1 MLAVFLASAL
11 IAGGCAASDS
21 SADAPDGRYLTAQ
34 LCAAATDAES
44 GDVEEA
50 RRRFEDVHTSLHT
63 LADGMGDTD
72 RARAGEIL
80 RAKQQ
85 VEDALDEDA
94 DEDAGADGGGELAA
108 HLEALATAIGGSGG
122 CS

>member
-1 MLAVFLASAL
+1 MLAVFLATFT
-11 IAGGCAASDS
+11 AGGCAGSDS
-21 SADAPDGRYLTAQ
+21 NADAPDGRYLTAQ
-34 LCAAATDAES
+34 LCAAAGDAES

-50 RRRFEDVHTSLHT
+50 RRRFEDVHTALHT
-63 LADGMGDTD
+63 IADEMGDTD

-80 RAKQQ
+80 RAKQR
-85 VEDALDEDA
+85 VEDALDEDGG
-94 DEDAGADGGGELAA
+94 AGGAGSELAA

>member
-1 MLAVFLASAL
+1 MIRRILLAAVVVASAF
-11 IAGGCAASDS
+11 IAGGCAGSDS
-21 SADAPDGRYLTAQ
+21 DADAPDGRYLTAQ
-34 LCAAATDAES
+34 LCAAAADAES

-50 RRRFEDVHTSLHT
+50 RRRFEDVHTSVHT

-80 RAKQQ
+80 RAKQR
-85 VEDALDEDA
+85 VEDALDED
-94 DEDAGADGGGELAA
+94 ENGELAA
-108 HLEALATAIGGSGG
+108 YLEALATAIGGSGG